1 MKKKKKQI
9 GAYVIG
15 GSPSRHSLHP
25 FNLKNH
31 KEVGDWLNL
40 HFGSFTLQLEKKEKK
55 LSYFKNKKNW

>member
-31 KEVGDWLNL
+31 KEVGD
-40 HFGSFTLQLEKKEKK
+40 
-55 LSYFKNKKNW
+55 